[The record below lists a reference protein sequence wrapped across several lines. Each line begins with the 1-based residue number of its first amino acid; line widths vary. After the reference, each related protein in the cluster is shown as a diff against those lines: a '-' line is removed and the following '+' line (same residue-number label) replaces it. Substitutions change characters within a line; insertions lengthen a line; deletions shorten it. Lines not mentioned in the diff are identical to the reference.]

1 MRLSRRDVV
10 DAVFVFALF
19 AFVVVA
25 SLLRVE
31 FGDTLQ
37 YKDGWWYLSRAW
49 QHTHGV
55 IDNLSFYTLAYPLL
69 VGAINWLVYDLPVS
83 GMIANAI
90 ILLFM
95 AFGIYLIGRL
105 FFSRAVALSSV
116 FIFMLNGKLLY
127 HVRMFNADL
136 LFMAAVTWMVIVA
149 TLLVRTTRRVWA
161 VVLAILVGVSPYI
174 RFESYVYGALILLV
188 AAIFYKRA
196 HGFQALAR
204 QALFIGFIVGLL
216 WMTYAVWFLSGA
228 DDLGGIT
235 NTWRYTTAHKL
246 ASWVQNLA
254 QTFNALDWIVIF
266 TSAYSYIA
274 ALKKKTR
281 RDKASAIRA
290 IAFLSI
296 PIAVAGVYVAFATPQ
311 PDARYA
317 FHVLPYLAIAYSLAI
332 HNLYQY
338 KRLFSV
344 VLIALVL
351 YVLIAAGTVGT
362 LPAPMAF
369 QSDARAVAIKQ
380 LAGDIHFWKHEN
392 GYRDA
397 TIRTMCTDLMIF
409 AQFDVRLP
417 FTGLTFNSQRFAPP
431 ERALP
436 EMAAHGDLLLTC
448 PKGEIISDLRGI
460 SSYWVDFYEHL
471 NATPVLSENDPLEE
485 VGRIGEY
492 KIYRVKPEAASER
505 QFTAK

>member
-105 FFSRAVALSSV
+105 FFSHAVALLSV

-228 DDLGGIT
+228 DDLGGVADA
-235 NTWRYTTAHKL
+235 WSYTPANRFERL
-246 ASWVQNLA
+246 LGDIVP
-254 QTFNALDWIVIF
+254 TFSVVDWTLIF
-266 TSAYSYIA
+266 IGVYGFLRFIILRKMRKSKIDL
-274 ALKKKTR
+274 ALK
-281 RDKASAIRA
+281 AV
-290 IAFLSI
+290 FLVI
-296 PIAVAGVYVAFATPQ
+296 PIALVVALVTFTAPI
-311 PDARYA
+311 PDVRYA
-317 FHVLPYLAIAYSLAI
+317 FFVLPCLAVIYSVTLSK
-332 HNLYQY
+332 LY
-338 KRLFSV
+338 RSNIS
-344 VLIALVL
+344 LIASLIVL
-351 YVLIAAGTVGT
+351 ALYAFTAVLTLET

-369 QSDARAVAIKQ
+369 QSDARAVATRHA
-380 LAGDIHFWKHEN
+380 LHDIQSWKHEN
-392 GYRDA
+392 GYQDV
-397 TIRTMCTDLMIF
+397 TIRTICSNLMIF
-409 AQFDVRLP
+409 AQFDIRLP
-417 FTGLTFNSQRFAPP
+417 FTGLSFSSQRFAPP
-431 ERALP
+431 GRALP
-436 EMAAHGDLLLTC
+436 EMAARSDFLLTC
-448 PKGEIISDLRGI
+448 ARGEIIGDLKI
-460 SSYWVDFYEHL
+460 AVPYWVDFYEHL

-492 KIYRVKPEAASER
+492 RIYRVKPEVASKR
-505 QFTAK
+505 

>member
-69 VGAINWLVYDLPVS
+69 VGVINGLVYDLPVS

-105 FFSRAVALSSV
+105 FFSRAVALLSV

-274 ALKKKTR
+274 ALKKKKRNSSHSFSEHSNSCSR
-281 RDKASAIRA
+281 RLCSFCDASA
-290 IAFLSI
+290 
-296 PIAVAGVYVAFATPQ
+296 GC
-311 PDARYA
+311 
-317 FHVLPYLAIAYSLAI
+317 SL
-332 HNLYQY
+332 
-338 KRLFSV
+338 RF
-344 VLIALVL
+344 
-351 YVLIAAGTVGT
+351 
-362 LPAPMAF
+362 P
-369 QSDARAVAIKQ
+369 
-380 LAGDIHFWKHEN
+380 
-392 GYRDA
+392 
-397 TIRTMCTDLMIF
+397 
-409 AQFDVRLP
+409 
-417 FTGLTFNSQRFAPP
+417 RFA
-431 ERALP
+431 LP
-436 EMAAHGDLLLTC
+436 CHCL
-448 PKGEIISDLRGI
+448 
-460 SSYWVDFYEHL
+460 
-471 NATPVLSENDPLEE
+471 
-485 VGRIGEY
+485 
-492 KIYRVKPEAASER
+492 
-505 QFTAK
+505 